1 MTGTGGRITVSRRGA
16 VALLT
21 IDHVEKHNALRESM
35 RAELSAAMQAADDD
49 AAVRAIVLTGA
60 GDRAFAAGG
69 DIGELARRTLE
80 EQRRVMAGGSVF
92 GAVRRVRTPIV
103 AAINGVCLGGGLE
116 LALSCDIRIAAS
128 HAKFGQPE
136 VAIGLIPGG
145 GATQLLPRV
154 VGMGAALRLV
164 LTGEAIGAEEAL
176 RIGLVSEVVAG
187 DVLLER
193 ALAVADTI
201 AARAPLAVA
210 AAKEATRAA
219 LDLALEEGRQL
230 EVRLFER
237 CFASEDRVEGVRAF
251 LSRATPEF
259 RGR

>member
-1 MTGTGGRITVSRRGA
+1 MTGLGGRIAVSRSGA

-21 IDHVEKHNALRESM
+21 IDHVEKHNALSEAM
-35 RAELSAAMQAADDD
+35 RVELAAAMQAADDD
-49 AAVRAIVLTGA
+49 AGVRVIVLTGA

-69 DIGELARRTLE
+69 DIGELGRRTLE
-80 EQRRVMAGGSVF
+80 EQRRVMANGSVF
-92 GAVRRVRTPIV
+92 GAVRRIRKPVI

-116 LALSCDIRIAAS
+116 VALSCDIRIAAS

-145 GATQLLPRV
+145 GGTQLLPRV
-154 VGMGAALRLV
+154 VGLGAALRLV
-164 LTGEAIGAEEAL
+164 LTGESIGADEAL
-176 RIGLVSEVVAG
+176 RIGLVHEVVAAES
-187 DVLLER
+187 LAER
-193 ALAVADTI
+193 ARAVAEVI
-201 AARAPLAVA
+201 ASRAPLAVR

-219 LDLALEEGRQL
+219 LDLPFEEGRQL
-230 EVRLFER
+230 EVALFER

-251 LSRATPEF
+251 MARATPEF